1 MDTKKV
7 IAVIIGLLIF
17 ATVLEAVQIKRQV
30 KGQEIREKETIENR
44 KKSAENPT
52 IKTFIEEVTTEKQ
65 TTVKTALETVKTQKA
80 EDETKH
86 ETDETKH
93 ETDGIVAMYGFSAA
107 EFELFQRVVFAEA
120 GNQGF
125 KGKQLVA
132 DVILNRLASKQFPD
146 TLGEVLLQENQFSC
160 VSTGAIYC
168 YDLDEESKQA
178 IIAEL
183 MLERQNKDIIF
194 FRTESF
200 SEYGTPAFQ
209 YGDHYFSTK

>member
-1 MDTKKV
+1 MKNKKIV
-7 IAVIIGLLIF
+7 LIIL
-17 ATVLEAVQIKRQV
+17 ATVLFATAIEMKQIK
-30 KGQEIREKETIENR
+30 EKKIEQ
-44 KKSAENPT
+44 KVET
-52 IKTFIEEVTTEKQ
+52 IKTVETATESQQKQTFTKAVEEVTTEKE
-65 TTVKTALETVKTQKA
+65 TTVKTALETVKTEEPKTEPESIAQ
-80 EDETKH
+80 
-86 ETDETKH
+86 
-93 ETDGIVAMYGFSAA
+93 MYGFSAA

-125 KGKQLVA
+125 FGKQLVA
-132 DVILNRLASKQFPD
+132 DVILNRLASEQFPD
-146 TLGEVLLQENQFSC
+146 TLGEVLLQKNQFSC

-178 IIAEL
+178 IITEL

-209 YGDHYFSTK
+209 YGDHYFSTN

>member
-17 ATVLEAVQIKRQV
+17 ATALEAVQIKKQV
-30 KGQEIREKETIENR
+30 KCQEIREKETVEIATEPQQ
-44 KKSAENPT
+44 KQ
-52 IKTFIEEVTTEKQ
+52 TFTKEVEEVTTENENAI
-65 TTVKTALETVKTQKA
+65 KTALEAVKTEEPKTEQEPIA
-80 EDETKH
+80 Q
-86 ETDETKH
+86 
-93 ETDGIVAMYGFSAA
+93 MYGFSAA

-125 KGKQLVA
+125 FGKQLVA
-132 DVILNRLASKQFPD
+132 DVILNRLASEQFPN
-146 TLGEVLLQENQFSC
+146 TLEGVLMQKNQFEC
-160 VSTGAIYC
+160 VATGAIYC
-168 YDLDEESKQA
+168 YNLDEESKRA

-183 MLERQNKDIIF
+183 MLERQNKKILF
-194 FRTESF
+194 FRTERF

>member
-1 MDTKKV
+1 MSDKKIIV
-7 IAVIIGLLIF
+7 VIIGVLIF
-17 ATVLEAVQIKRQV
+17 ATAIETVQIKRQAQ
-30 KGQEIREKETIENR
+30 GQEIKEKETIENQL
-44 KKSAENPT
+44 KSTENPT
-52 IKTFIEEVTTEKQ
+52 IKNFVEEVTTEKE
-65 TTVKTALETVKTQKA
+65 TTVKTALETVKTEEPKTEPESIAQ
-80 EDETKH
+80 
-86 ETDETKH
+86 
-93 ETDGIVAMYGFSAA
+93 MYGFSAA

-125 KGKQLVA
+125 FGKQLVA
-132 DVILNRLASKQFPD
+132 DVILNRLASEQFPD

-178 IIAEL
+178 IITEL
-183 MLERQNKDIIF
+183 MLERQNEEILF

>member
-1 MDTKKV
+1 MDTKKA

-17 ATVLEAVQIKRQV
+17 ATALEAVQIKRQV
-30 KGQEIREKETIENR
+30 KGQEVGEKETVENR
-44 KKSAENPT
+44 LKSVENST
-52 IKTFIEEVTTEKQ
+52 IKSFIEEVTTEKE
-65 TTVKTALETVKTQKA
+65 TTVKTALETAKTEEPKTEQEPIA
-80 EDETKH
+80 Q
-86 ETDETKH
+86 
-93 ETDGIVAMYGFSAA
+93 MYGFSES

-132 DVILNRLASKQFPD
+132 DVILNRLASEQFPD
-146 TLGEVLLQENQFSC
+146 TIEDVLLQENQFSC

-178 IIAEL
+178 IITEL
-183 MLERQNKDIIF
+183 MLERQNEEILF
-194 FRTESF
+194 FRTEKF
-200 SEYGTPAFQ
+200 SEYGTPAFR

>member
-1 MDTKKV
+1 MSDKKIILIILA
-7 IAVIIGLLIF
+7 IALF
-17 ATVLEAVQIKRQV
+17 AAAVEIKQIK
-30 KGQEIREKETIENR
+30 EM
-44 KKSAENPT
+44 KSEQKVET
-52 IKTFIEEVTTEKQ
+52 IKTVEIATESPQKQTFTKEVEEVTTEKE
-65 TTVKTALETVKTQKA
+65 TTVKTALEAAKTEEPKTEPESIAQ
-80 EDETKH
+80 
-86 ETDETKH
+86 
-93 ETDGIVAMYGFSAA
+93 MYGFSAA

-125 KGKQLVA
+125 FGKQLVA
-132 DVILNRLASKQFPD
+132 DVILNRLASEQFPD
-146 TLGEVLLQENQFSC
+146 TLGEVLLQKNQFSC

-194 FRTESF
+194 FKTESF